1 MYEYDA
7 NLCYI
12 ALSDAQRLF
21 DLPAGSVSGLGIKLS
36 DWDSSAIMEKYFQ
49 QELRYPY
56 WVRSWQRMNGNLFA
70 ALKLEKIMM
79 FIILGLIIL
88 VAAFNIISNLL
99 LLSVEKSREIGILSA
114 IGIARF
120 RIGLVF
126 FWEGVITGGIGIIMG
141 FIAGI
146 GVALALA
153 RYQFIKLPADV
164 YYMDH
169 LPVRLIPFDIA
180 SVAAV
185 ALFITIAAAVYPAWQ
200 VAKMNPL
207 DAIRYG

>member
-1 MYEYDA
+1 MFEYDA

-12 ALSDAQRLF
+12 TLGDAQRLF
-21 DLPAGSVSGLGIKLS
+21 GLPQGSVSGLGIKLS
-36 DWDSSAIMEKYFQ
+36 DWESSGIMEKYFQ
-49 QELRYPY
+49 QQLKYPY

-88 VAAFNIISNLL
+88 VASFNIISNLL
-99 LLSVEKSREIGILSA
+99 LLSVEKAREIGIMSA
-114 IGIARF
+114 IGIPRI

-126 FWEGVITGGIGIIMG
+126 FWEGVIIGGTGIILG
-141 FIAGI
+141 FVAGL
-146 GVALALA
+146 GTALALA
-153 RYQFIKLPADV
+153 KYQFIKLPADV

-169 LPVRLIPFDIA
+169 LPVRIIPSDVA
-180 SVAAV
+180 SVALA
-185 ALFITIAAAVYPAWQ
+185 ALLITIAAAVYPAWQ
-200 VAKMNPL
+200 ATRMNPL